1 MGAPAGYK
9 AESPD
14 SMALALRPTIYNPST
29 NMEELDFG
37 RRSYF
42 GFRNYNDTTKR
53 GGRGKVSTRGSNYN
67 LNRADLPVRRKWARE
82 LQSLRSAGF
91 GKRRKSRK
99 LRKSRKSRKHHKKLP
114 KALLRKCR
122 KLKIKTTVKK
132 GKKRVPK
139 SLTQL
144 KRQIARKMRSLKRK

>member
-29 NMEELDFG
+29 NLEELDFG
-37 RRSYF
+37 KRR
-42 GFRNYNDTTKR
+42 RVRRYNVSGSSCNRKSKKVCRSTPNCTYTKR
-53 GGRGKVSTRGSNYN
+53 GCRRRSGTRKGVVYEGPS
-67 LNRADLPVRRKWARE
+67 LP
-82 LQSLRSAGF
+82 GF
-91 GKRRKSRK
+91 GKRRKSTKR
-99 LRKSRKSRKHHKKLP
+99 RKSSKHHKKLP